1 MQAHHVIH
9 KGQWNLHI
17 RNVSINDSGAYE
29 CQVSTKTR
37 DIRRAFFLTVKGMH
51 FFEISF
57 CLIFVEIL

>member
-51 FFEISF
+51 F
-57 CLIFVEIL
+57 